1 MKNFIWKLKMVVF
14 SVLKA
19 LGLRK
24 TQSKIT
30 VEKREISEEELP
42 PQIKA
47 QLIKKYGH
55 L

>member
-1 MKNFIWKLKMVVF
+1 MVVF
-14 SVLKA
+14 AALKA

-24 TQSKIT
+24 TNDKIIVT
-30 VEKREISEEELP
+30 KREISEEELP

-47 QLIKKYGH
+47 QLLKKYGH